1 MEIDELKSAWNDI
14 EIPAKK
20 PDEIR
25 LMLKENRHPV
35 LKGIK
40 RQALMETTGWLAF
53 LICYYTML
61 DGGNKPLLINVLMIV
76 CVLFPLIHNLM
87 TYRFAKYLVQGNTIS
102 ESVSNY
108 LANVRIY
115 ACVSVAARVLFA
127 CGLLI
132 FLTYDIKFNQAR
144 YISLG
149 IIILIFL
156 VQLALLGSLWH
167 KRLSKLNAVLTHF
180 N

>member
-1 MEIDELKSAWNDI
+1 MEIDELKSAWNDV

-61 DGGNKPLLINVLMIV
+61 DGGYKPLSINVLIIV

-87 TYRFAKYLVQGNTIS
+87 SYRFAKYLVQGNTIR
-102 ESVSNY
+102 ESVRNY
-108 LANVRIY
+108 LANVRVY
-115 ACVSVAARVLFA
+115 ACVSVAARILFA

-132 FLTYDIKFNQAR
+132 FLTYGIKFNPAK
-144 YISLG
+144 YFSLG

-156 VQLALLGSLWH
+156 VQLALLGNVWL
-167 KRLSKLNAVLTHF
+167 KRLNKLNTILTYL